1 MAEDKPH
8 RRTVAHK
15 GGAQSPALPFHKPE
29 EEHFGETLGQASG
42 ARGPTLPFK
51 RSAVAPTPAP
61 AAQPTP
67 GAPWSVE
74 VLPDLA
80 VPMGARTKSAR
91 SARRSIVPVHH
102 AASLSAVA
110 FPWTVP
116 EGVVL
121 VIVAKATATISA
133 DGDVQI
139 HEQALALEKD
149 VFTARALSGRSL
161 EQERSLA
168 YASDYAVRKRLAD
181 VTAVGHAYAP
191 GGHGPAARASFRFGH
206 DGNSFERHIAVF
218 GDRQW
223 ERGMLGTAAT
233 SPTPFKRLP
242 LVYERA
248 YGGDGFVDNPVGVGV
263 QGDRLPNLEAPSRLI
278 AQPSD
283 RAPVMGFGPIA
294 KHWGIDAPALPAHA
308 DFPEGFDW
316 DRFQQ
321 APVGQRL
328 AELRGDEPFSF
339 AAMHPDKPLIS
350 GRLPSR
356 QARCVLT
363 SVHAESRRLV
373 LDLDTVAFD
382 LDRMLL
388 SLVWRACFPISHP
401 RAPEVASV
409 TLGLAPSSAVE
420 RNR

>member
-1 MAEDKPH
+1 MSKDKPH
-8 RRTVAHK
+8 RRTVVHVGPAP
-15 GGAQSPALPFHKPE
+15 SPALPFRAPQEVHL
-29 EEHFGETLGQASG
+29 GETVGETG
-42 ARGPTLPFK
+42 RGPTLPFK
-51 RSAVAPTPAP
+51 RSAVAAAPAP
-61 AAQPTP
+61 AAQPMP
-67 GAPWSVE
+67 GAPWSAE
-74 VLPDLA
+74 ALPELA

-91 SARRSIVPVHH
+91 SSRRSIVPVHH
-102 AASLSAVA
+102 APSLSAVA
-110 FPWTVP
+110 FPWTLP

-121 VIVAKATATISA
+121 VIVAKATATLGA
-133 DGDVQI
+133 DGRVQI
-139 HEQALALEKD
+139 HDEALPLDKD

-168 YASDYAVRKRLAD
+168 YASDFAVAKRLVD

-206 DGNSFERHIAVF
+206 EGNHFERHIAVF
-218 GDRQW
+218 GDRHW
-223 ERGMLGTAAT
+223 ERGMLGTVAT
-233 SPTPFKRLP
+233 KPTPFERLP

-248 YGGDGFVDNPVGVGV
+248 YGGDGFVDNPVGVGA

-278 AQPSD
+278 TEPMD

-294 KHWGIDAPALPAHA
+294 KHWGKDAPALPPHA

-339 AAMHPDKPLIS
+339 AAMHPERPLVA
-350 GRLPSR
+350 GCLPSR

-363 SVHAESRRLV
+363 SVHAESRALP
-373 LDLDTVAFD
+373 LELDTVAFD

-388 SLVWRACFPISHP
+388 SLVWRARFPISHP

-409 TLGLAPSSAVE
+409 TLGLAPSSATE